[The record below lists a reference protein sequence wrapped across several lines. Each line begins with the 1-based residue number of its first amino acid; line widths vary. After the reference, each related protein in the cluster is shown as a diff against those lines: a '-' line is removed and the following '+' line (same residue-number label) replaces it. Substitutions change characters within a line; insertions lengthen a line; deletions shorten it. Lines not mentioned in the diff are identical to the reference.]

1 MCSSSAFFLSL
12 RQQSLHSF
20 HCTLDRSR
28 GFQFFCSA
36 LLAMAGNHPDE
47 WDTAAQWEWPQWQ
60 DSNRWEWQAR
70 KRGGKWEWHRRQ
82 WDNGS
87 EWRHWDRPAIPAPED
102 QEKAELSQPLIRN
115 LGECGAA
122 DIEAIRR
129 RTTIQAWEA
138 RSDPATPETAV
149 AADELPVIKRV
160 RFNGI
165 PAQYIEE
172 HPIPYKAAPTGKE
185 YSGVQVKAAPAG
197 VPFKAAPAGVPLIRW
212 PCKAPPQGVKPP
224 QPPGVD
230 QLQRVPYK
238 VDVRPP
244 HACGGIL
251 MGATPSFDSNT
262 FLISSTASPSTH
274 NTFLLAACGRSLE
287 VLQEAS
293 SSSGNIQ
300 CFPKNWMLPDRASE
314 PTAAQSPEASDGAH
328 PGALGKSPRL
338 CQFCHKP
345 HVRGR
350 VACSVTNLMSQ
361 RAQSPA
367 AQSPAAQWLNAP
379 TEAHPGSCRPCWFT
393 AKGKGCHRNGC
404 LFCHKPHVTADVR
417 LSHGGGRCRQ
427 RVAMR
432 NGRDDSCV

>member
-1 MCSSSAFFLSL
+1 
-12 RQQSLHSF
+12 
-20 HCTLDRSR
+20 
-28 GFQFFCSA
+28 
-36 LLAMAGNHPDE
+36 MAGNHPDE

-60 DSNRWEWQAR
+60 DSNRWEWQAND
-70 KRGGKWEWHRRQ
+70 WWHRGQ

-102 QEKAELSQPLIRN
+102 QEETELSQPLIRN
-115 LGECGAA
+115 LSECGAA

-129 RTTIQAWEA
+129 RATIQAWESWA

-149 AADELPVIKRV
+149 AADEQPVLKRL

-165 PAQYIEE
+165 PAQYLEE

-185 YSGVQVKAAPAG
+185 SEAHHSGVQVKAAPAG

-274 NTFLLAACGRSLE
+274 NTFLLAAGDRSLE

-300 CFPKNWMLPDRASE
+300 CFLKNWMPPPP
-314 PTAAQSPEASDGAH
+314 PTAVAAYEQQQSAVAAYAATANSPSLTSDGRVRIH
-328 PGALGKSPRL
+328 TRNQIVDDSDDVVVL
-338 CQFCHKP
+338 CDIIQIEFKFIS
-345 HVRGR
+345 GED
-350 VACSVTNLMSQ
+350 A
-361 RAQSPA
+361 
-367 AQSPAAQWLNAP
+367 
-379 TEAHPGSCRPCWFT
+379 CRPLSIMLDTGVSCGHLWMHLLDCGLDMENKQLVMGNHT
-393 AKGKGCHRNGC
+393 
-404 LFCHKPHVTADVR
+404 LDVCMKLALLKSVR
-417 LSHGGGRCRQ
+417 EQLQATPGLLRITVVHAVPNMQC
-427 RVAMR
+427 
-432 NGRDDSCV
+432 ND